1 MPCFQPGKAEE
12 KIKDWELTTE
22 KHVLVNEENSINLE
36 NGELKNGVY
45 FIEAEIAGTENQF
58 AKLLINK

>member
-12 KIKDWELTTE
+12 KIEDWELTTE
-22 KHVLVNEENSINLE
+22 KSVLVNEENSINLE
-36 NGELKNGVY
+36 IGELKNGVY
-45 FIEAEIAGTENQF
+45 FIEAEIYGTEKQF